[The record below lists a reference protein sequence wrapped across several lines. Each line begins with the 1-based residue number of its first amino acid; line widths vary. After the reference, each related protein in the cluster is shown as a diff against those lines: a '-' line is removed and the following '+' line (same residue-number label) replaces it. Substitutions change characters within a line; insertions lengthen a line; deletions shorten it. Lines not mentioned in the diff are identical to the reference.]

1 MKLEIFK
8 KKYLSIK
15 GRRDM
20 QKKLQQDRVKKVFPF
35 FFLNSGELKFIGYGK
50 ERKKGGRG

>member
-1 MKLEIFK
+1 
-8 KKYLSIK
+8 
-15 GRRDM
+15 M